1 MDLNGV
7 VGHVVQGTKVLLE
20 CTVRAA
26 RPAANITW
34 QNGTE
39 VLNESNDRL
48 QMHETKVE
56 ENVSTNIETILNV
69 HRCKIDVTMHCLFYS
84 LHQRRDMPVML
95 ACRQQNNRRCRI
107 ID

>member
-20 CTVRAA
+20 CTVLAA

-39 VLNESNDRL
+39 ILNESNDRL

-56 ENVSTNIETILNV
+56 ENVSTNFET
-69 HRCKIDVTMHCLFYS
+69 
-84 LHQRRDMPVML
+84 
-95 ACRQQNNRRCRI
+95 
-107 ID
+107 